1 MNRVIYRELLLQPGD
16 TMKLSWRARFGITL
30 ILLSAILYVL
40 YFVVVSDT
48 RTVVVDGLG
57 HLAFLPIEVLL
68 VVVIIEQIISGHEKQ
83 NKLSKL
89 NMEIGAYFSE
99 VGTSLL
105 KAFSTLDP
113 HVNKIRDELLIKGTW
128 KRREFLEAATHLKQY
143 DYSIEYETKNPEAL
157 RFLENL
163 RHLLVSKREFLLR
176 LLENPNL
183 LEHESFT
190 EQLWTVFHLAEEL
203 SYRTDLAHLPGT
215 DYTHLAFDS
224 NRAYSALI
232 LEWVKYMEHLMD
244 RYPYLFSLA
253 LRTNPFDPTAS
264 PVVTE

>member
-1 MNRVIYRELLLQPGD
+1 
-16 TMKLSWRARFGITL
+16 MKLSWRARFGIAL
-30 ILLSAILYVL
+30 ILLSAALYAL
-40 YFVVVSDT
+40 YFVVIGDAYAVA
-48 RTVVVDGLG
+48 VNGLG
-57 HLAFLPIEVLL
+57 LLAFLPIEALL
-68 VVVIIEQIISGHEKQ
+68 VVVVIEQVISSQERQ
-83 NKLSKL
+83 TRLNKL
-89 NMEIGAYFSE
+89 NMVIGAYFSE

-113 HVNKIRDELLIKGTW
+113 HANKIRDELLVKRTW
-128 KRREFLEAATHLKQY
+128 KQREFLEAAVRLRQY
-143 DYSIEYETKNPEAL
+143 HYGIEYQARNPEAL
-157 RFLENL
+157 LFLENL
-163 RHLLVSKREFLLR
+163 RYLLVSKREFLLR

-183 LEHESFT
+183 LEHETFA
-190 EQLWTVFHLAEEL
+190 EQLWAVFHLAEEL
-203 SYRTDLAHLPGT
+203 SYRTDLAHLPDT

-232 LEWVKYMEHLMD
+232 LEWVKYMEHLMN